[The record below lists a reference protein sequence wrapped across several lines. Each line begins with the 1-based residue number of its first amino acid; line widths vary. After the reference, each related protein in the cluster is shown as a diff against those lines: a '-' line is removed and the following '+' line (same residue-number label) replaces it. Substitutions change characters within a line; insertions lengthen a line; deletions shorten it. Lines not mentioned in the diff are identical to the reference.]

1 MMRGILNVMRLQAQM
16 QGSQTAHT
24 RIGKVRGYNPANY
37 CVKVLLQPE
46 NVETGWLPILSPWVG
61 NGWGMFAP
69 PVVDDLVEVQYQEGD
84 FNAGMVCQ
92 RFFNDISR
100 PLSVPS
106 GEFWLVHQSGS
117 SLKFH
122 NDGSVELIAVG
133 TLSSSAPQWNHTGP
147 VNITGT
153 LHTTSDITTDTNV
166 TATLNIA
173 DQAGAKTMAGM
184 RTAYNSH
191 THTDPQ
197 GGTVGSPSAGM

>member
-1 MMRGILNVMRLQAQM
+1 MRGLLNAMRLQAQSG
-16 QGSQTAHT
+16 QLAHT
-24 RIGKVRGYNPANY
+24 RIGTVSAYNPANY
-37 CVKVLLQPE
+37 CAKVMIQPE
-46 NVETGWLPILSPWVG
+46 NVETGWLPVLSPWIG

-69 PVVDDLVEVQYQEGD
+69 PTIGDLVEVQYQEGD
-84 FNAGMVCQ
+84 FDAGMICL
-92 RFFNDISR
+92 RFFNDADR

-122 NDGSVELIAVG
+122 NDGTVQLISIG
-133 TLSSSAPQWNHTGP
+133 TLTSSAPQWNHTGP

-153 LHTTSDITTDTNV
+153 LHTTGDITTDTNV